1 MIIYKKYYFDAA
13 HYIPNFGDGHKNRR
27 IHGHSY
33 ELKILLYGKVKKK
46 SGWVIDLEELDPY
59 LESILKQLY
68 EELFGDQSQ

>member
-46 SGWVIDLEELDPY
+46 KWVGCG
-59 LESILKQLY
+59 S
-68 EELFGDQSQ
+68 